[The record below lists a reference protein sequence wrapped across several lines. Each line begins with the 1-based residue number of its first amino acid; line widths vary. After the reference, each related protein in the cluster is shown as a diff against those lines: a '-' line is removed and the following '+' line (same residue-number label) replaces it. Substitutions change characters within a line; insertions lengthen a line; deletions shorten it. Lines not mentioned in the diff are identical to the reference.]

1 MRLLSDRAEL
11 LLISVYSSNYLLK
24 DCKIFSPAA
33 KYCTQKSQ
41 NYSGTNQMMNDITVA
56 DSRHYKNITIIFSLN
71 NPIKNSGCI
80 YPSLLL
86 VLQYNYR
93 MFSLLLHIFAIR
105 RLSIAYAIKSMR
117 LGMCC
122 SYHHTA
128 GSVYFW
134 VLRQS
139 SSSENTN

>member
-1 MRLLSDRAEL
+1 
-11 LLISVYSSNYLLK
+11 
-24 DCKIFSPAA
+24 
-33 KYCTQKSQ
+33 
-41 NYSGTNQMMNDITVA
+41 MMNDITVA
-56 DSRHYKNITIIFSLN
+56 DSRHHKNITIIFSSN

-93 MFSLLLHIFAIR
+93 MFSLLLPIFAIR
-105 RLSIAYAIKSMR
+105 RLSIAYSIKSMR

-139 SSSENTN
+139 SSSENTNQDIDVADNNHFLKVSIVHCTSRRLEDHTSFGKFYTF